1 MRALAKTLY
10 PELTRLHSCLS
21 PCPSPCPGPLRPC
34 PACCSFCPRAHSPFF
49 RPRHVQFCFTHL
61 GFGPKLGL
69 GACSQ
74 KPICWD
80 DRKGAPL
87 RRLATIIGLIFAAA
101 VQPISA
107 GRCLG
112 AAACRAA
119 ERLGRSYPCP
129 RPPLR
134 NARMATPAS
143 AARLTYIAARST
155 SARRPHTGLS

>member
-87 RRLATIIGLIFAAA
+87 RRLAAIIELIFAAA
-101 VQPISA
+101 VQPMP
-107 GRCLG
+107 
-112 AAACRAA
+112 AAA
-119 ERLGRSYPCP
+119 LGQLPVE
-129 RPPLR
+129 PP
-134 NARMATPAS
+134 
-143 AARLTYIAARST
+143 
-155 SARRPHTGLS
+155 SARAGATRVLVLLSGTPGWPRRLAPPG